1 MKKISYIL
9 LFAAFSA
16 QAQKLSTEITVERTV
31 VPAERAAT
39 RLNSVSPSIVPAT
52 VQDTRID
59 MAEYGQPGTLTRS
72 SYLLAP
78 AAWADTFALSPYRGY
93 VSAGYFPVYNLGVS
107 AGYRLLQ
114 PSVWVSGGSSTVMP
128 TTAKSMRRMAKRP
141 TLKIIV
147 LQ

>member
-114 PSVWVSGGSSTVMP
+114 TSDTRLFSHFFSLVTLSTCLTEKV
-128 TTAKSMRRMAKRP
+128 
-141 TLKIIV
+141 I
-147 LQ
+147 

>member
-31 VPAERAAT
+31 VPAERAAM

-93 VSAGYFPVYNLGVS
+93 VSAGYFPVYNLGVCN
-107 AGYRLLQ
+107 
-114 PSVWVSGGSSTVMP
+114 
-128 TTAKSMRRMAKRP
+128 RR
-141 TLKIIV
+141 
-147 LQ
+147 